1 MRKTTKSQ
9 WIKFIIISFIYL
21 LFTVWVGNYWLLLG
35 IPVIFDIYVSKF
47 IPWGGWKKSK
57 NKTIRTIGDWADAII
72 FALIAVTII
81 NLFVFQNYKIPT
93 SSLEKSL
100 LVGDFLFVSKVNYGP
115 RVPNTPLAFPLVQN
129 TIPILN
135 CKSYSETP
143 HWDYHRL
150 KGLGHVKRNDIVVFN
165 FPAGDTIAFLAQNPD
180 YYSWCQQ
187 IGREL
192 IPRPQADTSGLS
204 LEQINQYYANCQ
216 GAGRTYIQTH
226 EQDLGKVMYRPV
238 DRRENYVKRCIG
250 MPGDSLQIIDCS
262 VYING
267 EKMENP
273 KHMQLN
279 YFVETNGLQLTEKQF
294 RALNVSKE
302 DRKFIQP
309 NAGYM
314 NMIGVQPANAHVY
327 GQPPVYNPVY
337 NIPLTKEAYEKLQ
350 RSGWAKTIIRE
361 PEFFGGDMYYPVD
374 YETGWRRD
382 NYGPVWIPAKGATVE
397 LTPLNMALYSRC
409 IRNFEGNDLK
419 VEGNK
424 IFINGQ
430 ETNQYTF
437 KYDYYF
443 MMGDNRHKS
452 ADSRSWGFVPE
463 DHVVGEPLL
472 VWLSLDKDR
481 GLFDGAIRWNRLF
494 RTVGSLK

>member
-1 MRKTTKSQ
+1 MKKVAKSQ
-9 WIKFIIISFIYL
+9 WVKFIIITLIYI

-47 IPWGGWKKSK
+47 IPWGGWKHSK
-57 NKTIRTIGDWADAII
+57 NKTLRVIGDWADAII

-81 NLFVFQNYKIPT
+81 NLFIFQNYKIPT
-93 SSLEKSL
+93 PSLEKSL
-100 LVGDFLFVSKVNYGP
+100 LVGDFLFVSKVSYGP

-129 TIPILN
+129 TLPVFD
-135 CKSYSETP
+135 CKSYFETP

-150 KGLGHVKRNDIVVFN
+150 KGLGKVKRGDIVVFN

-180 YYSWCQQ
+180 YYSLCQM

-192 IPRPQADTSGLS
+192 VPRPVDSTVTLS
-204 LEQINQYYANCQ
+204 QINQYYTLCQ
-216 GAGRTYIQTH
+216 SSGRAYIKTREH
-226 EQDLGKVMYRPV
+226 EFGKIMYRPV
-238 DRRENYVKRCIG
+238 DRRENFVKRCIG
-250 MPGDSLQIIDCS
+250 MPGDNLQVIHCD

-267 EKMENP
+267 EKMEVP

-279 YFVETNGLQLTEKQF
+279 YFVETNGILFTEKHF
-294 RALNVSKE
+294 RTLNVSKE
-302 DRKFIQP
+302 DRIYIQNP
-309 NAGYM
+309 SEDYM
-314 NMIGVQPANAHVY
+314 NMLGIQRIGINTF
-327 GQPPVYNPVY
+327 GQGIYNPVY
-337 NIPLTKEAYEKLQ
+337 NLPLTMEAYEKLQ
-350 RSGWAKTIIRE
+350 RLGWAKTIVLE
-361 PEFFGGDMYYPVD
+361 PEFRGGDVFYPVD

-382 NYGPVWIPAKGATVE
+382 NYGPIWIPAKGATVE
-397 LTPLNMALYSRC
+397 LTPLNLALYSRC

-419 VEGNK
+419 VENNT

-463 DHVVGEPLL
+463 DHIVGEPLL

-481 GLFDGAIRWNRLF
+481 DLFDGGIRWNRLF
-494 RTVGSLK
+494 RTVSSLK